1 MEHRHSPFNMLPSHR
16 ELSGTHHCTGET
28 VPASDSDEEARGESA
43 LEGPLR
49 EREEY
54 VAQAIARRHGISST
68 VRPL

>member
-1 MEHRHSPFNMLPSHR
+1 M
-16 ELSGTHHCTGET
+16 
-28 VPASDSDEEARGESA
+28 PASDSDEEARGESA

-68 VRPL
+68 VRLL

>member
-1 MEHRHSPFNMLPSHR
+1 
-16 ELSGTHHCTGET
+16 

-54 VAQAIARRHGISST
+54 VAQAVARRHGISST
-68 VRPL
+68 VRPLRAPGTRLRQLHVKSPSNLV